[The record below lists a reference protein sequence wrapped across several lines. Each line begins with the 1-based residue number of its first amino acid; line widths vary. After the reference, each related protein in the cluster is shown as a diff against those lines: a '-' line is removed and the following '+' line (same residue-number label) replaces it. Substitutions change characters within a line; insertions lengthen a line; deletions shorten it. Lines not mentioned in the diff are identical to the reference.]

1 MLCPPPH
8 AVPALGAHSISWEG
22 THDTEHRIPLAQT
35 PGLCAE
41 HALVASCVL
50 NPLGSLAEIPGAGW
64 GPVPWMVSVLF
75 LLGAGITA
83 IQGQPHKG
91 DTAAL
96 IGVVLPSLGCAPG
109 VTVPSSSAGPRGDP
123 QPASGAELLCSP
135 QGPCRSHYII
145 VISRA
150 RHSAWFS
157 HKPSHPLHCDS
168 FAPGE
173 CQLSFSGASG
183 RWAASCPLSTPF
195 SIHPPLEHPP
205 PRGMR
210 CELSVPEV
218 GCVSHDLAPAQH
230 PSVLSSLSHS
240 SVCHCVCCVHA
251 ACPPSCPTPPE
262 GCRGAQGVPGPSSAV
277 AGCCNVLLAG
287 LAAG

>member
-1 MLCPPPH
+1 M
-8 AVPALGAHSISWEG
+8 
-22 THDTEHRIPLAQT
+22 
-35 PGLCAE
+35 
-41 HALVASCVL
+41 
-50 NPLGSLAEIPGAGW
+50 
-64 GPVPWMVSVLF
+64 
-75 LLGAGITA
+75 
-83 IQGQPHKG
+83 
-91 DTAAL
+91 
-96 IGVVLPSLGCAPG
+96 
-109 VTVPSSSAGPRGDP
+109 PSSSAGPRGDP

-157 HKPSHPLHCDS
+157 HEPSHPLHCDS

-218 GCVSHDLAPAQH
+218 GCVSHGLAPAQH

-240 SVCHCVCCVHA
+240 YVCRCVCAVCMLHA
-251 ACPPSCPTPPE
+251 HPCAPHLQKDAEGLRVSQDPALRWLGAAMSCLLGWLLGDCQHGVCSLGWSRMLVWCPSVGAGGGAWLGGGSCGWYWLGRRLCQQNRVVVVGSP
-262 GCRGAQGVPGPSSAV
+262 ASVVVPLSGPSSDCLWAW
-277 AGCCNVLLAG
+277 ARGWARTAFAG
-287 LAAG
+287 LSLTGVFLSPVAA